1 MSVSAA
7 PAASGFE
14 WRSDLPHSRGRGESR
29 SRASLTLAILTL
41 ARLSLVPVILL
52 SFMRV
57 PALTAAAI
65 ALFVFTD
72 VFDGVLA
79 RNQGADGP
87 RRRAL
92 DSMVDRIG
100 IDAGIVGAYLAGI
113 LPPSLLVALLARDL
127 YCAFICARMV
137 YRRNVAIKADWM
149 YRALNLSVALG
160 AIAAPFLS
168 PSLWVSL
175 TGAML
180 LVAVAVAADLTRSV
194 RLVEGAPPGLR
205 DAVLSAGA
213 LRRRRIG

>member
-1 MSVSAA
+1 VSVSAA
-7 PAASGFE
+7 SAASGFE
-14 WRSDLPHSRGRGESR
+14 WRSSDLSQSYREGE
-29 SRASLTLAILTL
+29 ASKAGLTLAILTL

-87 RRRAL
+87 RRRGL

-113 LPPSLLVALLARDL
+113 LPAALLVALLARDL
-127 YCAFICARMV
+127 YCAFICARMM

-168 PSLWVSL
+168 PTLWVSL

-180 LVAVAVAADLTRSV
+180 LLAVAVAIDLTRSV
-194 RLVEGAPPGLR
+194 RLVEGTPPGLR
-205 DAVLSAGA
+205 DTVLSAGA
-213 LRRRRIG
+213 LRRQQIG

>member
-1 MSVSAA
+1 MIIRMLSV
-7 PAASGFE
+7 
-14 WRSDLPHSRGRGESR
+14 
-29 SRASLTLAILTL
+29 
-41 ARLSLVPVILL
+41 V
-52 SFMRV
+52 
-57 PALTAAAI
+57 
-65 ALFVFTD
+65 
-72 VFDGVLA
+72 
-79 RNQGADGP
+79 
-87 RRRAL
+87 
-92 DSMVDRIG
+92 
-100 IDAGIVGAYLAGI
+100 IVGFMCRRVVTPGT
-113 LPPSLLVALLARDL
+113 
-127 YCAFICARMV
+127 AFICARMV